1 MAEDGRQ
8 VVERDEDERLS
19 DDRYVDSEL
28 AELAADELD
37 EEEQDIEERGAA
49 LLRDRRR
56 VISLIVAVVLL
67 IVAIYVVLPKV
78 FDAGDALDKLDEATW
93 YWLVIAAAFNAVSF
107 ISYMALFRG
116 VIGGR
121 GQGDNVHPP
130 PATKAPDHNTKAGV
144 R

>member
-19 DDRYVDSEL
+19 DARYVDSEI
-28 AELAADELD
+28 ADLAADELD

-56 VISLIVAVVLL
+56 VFGLVAAVILL

-78 FDAGDALDKLDEATW
+78 FNAGDALDKLDEATW
-93 YWLVIAAAFNAVSF
+93 YWLVVAAAFNAVSF
-107 ISYMALFRG
+107 LSYMALFRG

-121 GQGDNVHPP
+121 DENDLVHRRL
-130 PATKAPDHNTKAGV
+130 NTK
-144 R
+144 